1 MFGDK
6 YRKIQL
12 IGKGAFGEAWKV
24 ESRRRDGGVYIM
36 KEGIARGTTTLDS
49 VDFTRQTQLY

>member
-24 ESRRRDGGVYIM
+24 ESRRRGGGIYIM
-36 KEGIARGTTTLDS
+36 KERIARGTYTLNW
-49 VDFTRQTQLY
+49 VDFTRQNQLY

>member
-1 MFGDK
+1 MTMFGDK

-24 ESRRRDGGVYIM
+24 ESRRRGGGIYIM
-36 KEGIARGTTTLDS
+36 KERDS
-49 VDFTRQTQLY
+49 KGN

>member
-1 MFGDK
+1 MSTMFGDK

-24 ESRRRDGGVYIM
+24 ESKRRGGGGYIM
-36 KEGIARGTTTLDS
+36 KERDRKGNS
-49 VDFTRQTQLY
+49 YS